1 MEPTNSSVETKEKNG
16 EIDDESNF
24 MNDIETRKAI
34 YGVCTECDNPFTG
47 DSWCQKC
54 NAKRFKENF
63 KNWTSGNKNIDEFI
77 QEQQLNAVH
86 WTRCCEWIPFEKF
99 QNVTYISRG
108 GFGKV
113 FKANWLEGYI
123 RSWNVQKQKWN
134 RYNNHSYKEV
144 ALKCLDNSNNISKD
158 FLNEVKTYYQ
168 IYGSSYIVQCYGITK
183 EPETNNYMM
192 VLQYFYKGNLREN
205 LHKLYNINYS
215 EKLMVLHQISIGLKN
230 IHNAGKV
237 HKDFHSGNILF
248 GNNVSISDLGMCQP
262 ADYQSEGDDGIFGVL
277 PYIAPE
283 VIRGRQYTK
292 SSDIYSFG
300 IVMNEYLSGVVPF
313 NNISHNFS
321 LACNICKGL
330 RPEIPDYLP
339 KLFAELIM
347 KCWNAEP
354 ENRPTVEELCRLIN
368 ELRLKLDYK
377 DAEICNQIEES
388 ERIRFNE
395 QVKNKFKQVQH
406 PQAIYT
412 SRFLNYRSLPNPMTS
427 SYKISQDIIQFIS
440 TSQNS
445 EIQFIEQELIK

>member
-1 MEPTNSSVETKEKNG
+1 MESTNASVETEVKNG
-16 EIDDESNF
+16 EIDDESTF

-34 YGVCTECDNPFTG
+34 YGICTECDNPFTG

-108 GFGKV
+108 GF
-113 FKANWLEGYI
+113 
-123 RSWNVQKQKWN
+123 
-134 RYNNHSYKEV
+134 
-144 ALKCLDNSNNISKD
+144 DNSNNISKD

-168 IYGSSYIVQCYGITK
+168 IYG
-183 EPETNNYMM
+183 
-192 VLQYFYKGNLREN
+192 R
-205 LHKLYNINYS
+205 
-215 EKLMVLHQISIGLKN
+215 
-230 IHNAGKV
+230 
-237 HKDFHSGNILF
+237 
-248 GNNVSISDLGMCQP
+248 
-262 ADYQSEGDDGIFGVL
+262 
-277 PYIAPE
+277 
-283 VIRGRQYTK
+283 
-292 SSDIYSFG
+292 
-300 IVMNEYLSGVVPF
+300 
-313 NNISHNFS
+313 
-321 LACNICKGL
+321 L